1 MQKVF
6 VYLQVEVMLEVDD
19 DAEEEDILG
28 DALVAYS
35 KGDFKLSTMANGMV
49 SYYDIVEP
57 IALGFD

>member
-1 MQKVF
+1 MQKVL

-35 KGDFKLSTMANGMV
+35 KGDFKLSTMVNGAV
-49 SYYDIVEP
+49 SQYEIVDLDE
-57 IALGFD
+57 LLW